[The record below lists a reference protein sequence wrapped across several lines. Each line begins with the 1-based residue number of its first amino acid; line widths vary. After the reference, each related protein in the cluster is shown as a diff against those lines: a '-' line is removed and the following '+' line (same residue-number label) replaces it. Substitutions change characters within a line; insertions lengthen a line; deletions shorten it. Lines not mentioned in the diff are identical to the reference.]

1 MVQLRW
7 ALVGI
12 VAMLAAAMKA
22 PIWYLP
28 AKVSAITGGD
38 GWHRSYLMDVAFH
51 DLASW
56 WFVGMDIANTKEW
69 FPYQV
74 AATGAADITNQFIAF
89 GLNAGVLAI
98 ALLVLVL
105 VRAFGVV
112 GQAMAVAR
120 TQAVGPSDV
129 EYILW
134 GLGCTMVVHVS
145 TWLGI
150 TYNFDQTYCIWTL
163 HLAALGSISQD
174 LARGGGPLA
183 GTSEKTSSRSAGK
196 LLYRPRSRGRAAAA

>member
-1 MVQLRW
+1 
-7 ALVGI
+7 
-12 VAMLAAAMKA
+12 
-22 PIWYLP
+22 
-28 AKVSAITGGD
+28 
-38 GWHRSYLMDVAFH
+38 
-51 DLASW
+51 
-56 WFVGMDIANTKEW
+56 MDIANTKEW